1 MEDQN
6 EYDRYDDIES
16 FRRSPV
22 PDVIARDYPEVT
34 TPESP
39 KEFLNT
45 VDNGIYVIKTPEQ
58 NDAPKDH
65 KMSDPDNVS
74 KATTRS
80 DGKSEKTKSRATIAG
95 SDHTQVYGEDENEE
109 RGNWTGRFDFLLTML
124 GYSVGLGNIWRFP
137 YLCYKNGGGAFLIPY
152 VIMLIVVGI
161 PLFYLET
168 CIGQFS
174 SCGPLTCWG
183 FAPLFQGLGVAMVII
198 SGIVTLYYNM
208 IVSWSILYFF
218 ASFTSSLPWSG
229 CENPWNTRDCSLKL
243 PKVNCTVTEGMKYG
257 NGTCYKGERFIGLWN
272 TTQFTNVTGRLR
284 ITPSEE
290 YWNNYVL
297 GISSGI
303 DDMGPPRW
311 QLALSLFAAWLL
323 CFLCL
328 IKGIKTTGKVVYFT
342 ALFPYVVLI
351 ILFIRGVTLPNASE
365 GIYFYIVPKFDK
377 LLDAKVWRDG
387 AVQVFYSL
395 GPGWGG
401 LIALS
406 SYNRFHNNILGDAII
421 VSLGDGLTSI
431 FGGFVVFSY
440 LGYMAGQLGV
450 GVKDVARSGAGL
462 AFVVYPAAVNN
473 LPPATLWSILF
484 FFMLITL
491 GLDSEFAM
499 LETVLT
505 GLTDYFPSLRPKKSY
520 VILVVCIIFFLLG
533 LPITTSGGMY
543 WLQLLDHYV
552 GSWSLLVIGLTEVM
566 VINFIYGINRFFS
579 DITVMQGYRPS
590 IWWKICWLGISPAGM
605 VFILVFSFVDYS
617 PIKYDSYVYPAW
629 AEALGWLLS
638 LCSIIFI
645 PIVFIYKISKEED
658 EKGLINKTKLLLAP
672 SRDWGP
678 ALVKHRK
685 LVDYIDGFVVDPERE
700 KQELSFVNYGYA
712 TSVSNL
718 QTDSSTSP
726 SEVSVDPSVDTRRTY
741 LSRTLSHAS
750 YVSYETTI

>member
-1 MEDQN
+1 MDDSN

-16 FRRSPV
+16 FRRLSV
-22 PDVIARDYPEVT
+22 PNVIITNYPDVT

-39 KEFLNT
+39 KEFLNS
-45 VDNGIYVIKTPEQ
+45 VDKGVYVIKTPEQ
-58 NDAPKDH
+58 NYQHKNRLTPDSDA
-65 KMSDPDNVS
+65 VS

-80 DGKSEKTKSRATIAG
+80 ESKIEKTRSRSTIAG

-109 RGNWTGRFDFLLTML
+109 RGNWTGRFDFLLSML

-152 VIMLIVVGI
+152 VIMLLVVGI

-174 SCGPLTCWG
+174 SRGPLSCWG

-208 IVSWSILYFF
+208 IVSWAILYFF
-218 ASFTSSLPWSG
+218 ASFTSSLPWST
-229 CENPWNTRDCSLKL
+229 CENPWNTKDCSLKL
-243 PKVNCTVTEGMKYG
+243 PRVNCTVTEGVKYT
-257 NGTCYKGERFIGLWN
+257 NGTCYNREKFVGLWN
-272 TTQFTNVTGRLR
+272 TTQFTTSTGRLR

-311 QLALSLFAAWLL
+311 QLTLSLFGAWFL

-342 ALFPYVVLI
+342 AIFPYVVLI
-351 ILFIRGVTLPNASE
+351 ILFFRGVTLPNASE
-365 GIYFYIVPKFDK
+365 GIYFYIVPTFDK

-462 AFVVYPAAVNN
+462 AFVVYPEAVNN
-473 LPPATLWSILF
+473 LPPPTLWSLLF

-505 GLTDYFPSLRPKKSY
+505 GLTDYFPSLRPKKSF
-520 VILVVCIIFFLLG
+520 VILFVCIFCFLLG

-552 GSWSLLVIGLTEVM
+552 GSWSLLVIGLTELM
-566 VINFIYGINRFFS
+566 VINLIYGINRFLS
-579 DITVMQGYRPS
+579 DIEVMQGYRPS

-617 PIKYDSYVYPAW
+617 PITYDAYVYPAW

-645 PIVFIYKISKEED
+645 PIVIIYKISKEND
-658 EKGLINKTKLLLAP
+658 EKGLINKVKLLLAP

-678 ALVKHRK
+678 ALVKHRE
-685 LVDYIDGFVVDPERE
+685 LVDYVEGFVLDPEKE
-700 KQELSFVNYGYA
+700 KQELSFINYGYN

-718 QTDSSTSP
+718 QTTSSATP
-726 SEVSVDPSVDTRRTY
+726 SEASIDPSVDTRRTY
-741 LSRTLSHAS
+741 LSRTLSH
-750 YVSYETTI
+750 VSYETTI